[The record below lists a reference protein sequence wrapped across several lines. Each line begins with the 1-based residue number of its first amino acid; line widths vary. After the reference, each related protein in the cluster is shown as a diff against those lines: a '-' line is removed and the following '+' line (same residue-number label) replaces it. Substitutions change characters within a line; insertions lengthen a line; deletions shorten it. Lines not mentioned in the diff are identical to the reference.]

1 MTTPLPSTRA
11 ERVRARSQAR
21 RERERAS
28 LHATIVE
35 IALRQLVARGYEH
48 FSLREVAEE
57 AGYTPTALYR
67 YFKDRDALLHAV
79 LQGCLA
85 RFGAAL
91 AAADASA
98 ATPADRLEA
107 QAVAYVRFALDNPT
121 LYRVMFMERPELG
134 MEHTMSAVAADD
146 GFGVLTRA
154 VRDLAAQGRIG
165 SHSVEEASLICWVGV
180 HGLATMAVSMQLMPP
195 EQLVGMARRLS
206 QVLQEGLAGS

>member
-35 IALRQLVARGYEH
+35 IALRQLVARGYER

-67 YFKDRDALLHAV
+67 YFKDRDALLQAV

-85 RFGAAL
+85 RFGATL

-98 ATPADRLEA
+98 ATPGDRLEA

-134 MEHTMSAVAADD
+134 MEHTLSEVAADD

-165 SHSVEEASLICWVGV
+165 SHSVEEASLICWMGV

>member
-1 MTTPLPSTRA
+1 
-11 ERVRARSQAR
+11 
-21 RERERAS
+21 
-28 LHATIVE
+28 
-35 IALRQLVARGYEH
+35 
-48 FSLREVAEE
+48 
-57 AGYTPTALYR
+57 
-67 YFKDRDALLHAV
+67 
-79 LQGCLA
+79 
-85 RFGAAL
+85 
-91 AAADASA
+91 
-98 ATPADRLEA
+98 
-107 QAVAYVRFALDNPT
+107 
-121 LYRVMFMERPELG
+121 